1 RATFCEVLDTVL
13 TFELPDNARQCFYKD
28 IIIGTKSTLMFKV
41 VMGGHFDVDCR
52 LEDPEGT
59 TLYKKMKKQ
68 YDSFTFN
75 ATKNRTYKFCFSN
88 KFSTFTHKTKRVTA
102 YTQMES
108 ACVSIFK
115 ALKSIIHYQTHF
127 RAKDLNTGVQ
137 VHRRTLHQLV
147 VIINQVVLLRSFFPD
162 RPPPSVLDP
171 NIMV

>member
-1 RATFCEVLDTVL
+1 MSRSVLDTVL

-88 KFSTFTHKTKRVTA
+88 KFSTFTHKTANFDFQVEDDPHSSIAPLNKTTA
-102 YTQMES
+102 LAHIQTQYQQML
-108 ACVSIFK
+108 
-115 ALKSIIHYQTHF
+115 ALLSEPVDWGRSQASLQLRDILFSPLCTNASEISLCHVKQT
-127 RAKDLNTGVQ
+127 
-137 VHRRTLHQLV
+137 TL
-147 VIINQVVLLRSFFPD
+147 
-162 RPPPSVLDP
+162 
-171 NIMV
+171 